1 MMYKVI
7 ISFCVS
13 LYLTG
18 CAVLSPGVQITDK
31 DLDYSEG
38 GPATPVPAIV
48 HPITADLIV
57 AMKKQRP
64 ANINQSLNYSG
75 AGLQTYQYLI
85 GKGDVL
91 GITVWDHPELA
102 VSTTSVDD
110 AQSPSSSTYHV
121 GPDGSIFFPYVG
133 KTKVAGRTV
142 GAVRRDLTAALSR
155 VIKDPQ
161 LDIKVVE
168 FRSQSISVTGRV
180 KNPGVIKL
188 TDIPLTLLDAVNAAG
203 GSDAD
208 SDLTRVSVQRGDKR
222 YQIDL
227 LEMLEKGDLNKN
239 LLLRD
244 RDIVNIPDRLGN
256 KIFVIGEVQKPQVYL
271 MHNRRMSLADALG
284 QSGGADQLH
293 ANAERILVIRA
304 SEKELD
310 PEVFL
315 LDANSPT
322 SLLLSTRFELEPLD
336 VVYVST
342 SKVTRWNRLIS
353 QILPTVQGLYEID
366 RLNGLGRR

>member
-7 ISFCVS
+7 ISLCVFF
-13 LYLTG
+13 YLTG
-18 CAVLSPGVQITDK
+18 CAALHPGVQITDES
-31 DLDYSEG
+31 LNYSEG
-38 GPATPVPAIV
+38 KPGNPVPAIV

-57 AMKKQRP
+57 SMAKDRP
-64 ANINQSLNYSG
+64 ANINQSLNYLG

-102 VSTTSVDD
+102 GSGGDT
-110 AQSPSSSTYHV
+110 QYPGLSTYHV
-121 GPDGSIFFPYVG
+121 APDGSIFFPYVG
-133 KTKVAGRTV
+133 KTKVSGRTV
-142 GAVRRDLTAALSR
+142 GAIRRDLTEALSR

-161 LDIKVVE
+161 LDVKVMD
-168 FRSQSISVTGRV
+168 FRSQNISVTGRV
-180 KNPGVIKL
+180 KKPGVIKL

-203 GSDAD
+203 GGGAD
-208 SDLTRVSVQRGDKR
+208 SDLTRVSVQRGEKR

-227 LEMLEKGDLNKN
+227 LEMLEKGDLSKN
-239 LLLRD
+239 LLLRHQ
-244 RDIVNIPDRLGN
+244 DIVNVPDRLGN

-304 SEKELD
+304 SEGKLD

-322 SLLLSTRFELEPLD
+322 ALLLSTRFELEPLD

-353 QILPTVQGLYEID
+353 QILPTVQGLYDID
-366 RLNGLGRR
+366 RLSRLGR